1 MKWWKQ
7 EASMMGSRSQ
17 MLFPTCL
24 VKWKRLIVAGMRSL
38 LSRLLLRQQLADF
51 HAGQT
56 VGNHVDPAQ
65 LSRLE
70 REELVEAL
78 KAIDRLRKRA
88 RADFTGAFW

>member
-1 MKWWKQ
+1 MQ
-7 EASMMGSRSQ
+7 
-17 MLFPTCL
+17 
-24 VKWKRLIVAGMRSL
+24 LIETLRDALTQAYGRVTFV
-38 LSRLLLRQQLADF
+38 LLRQQLADF

>member
-1 MKWWKQ
+1 
-7 EASMMGSRSQ
+7 
-17 MLFPTCL
+17 
-24 VKWKRLIVAGMRSL
+24 
-38 LSRLLLRQQLADF
+38 
-51 HAGQT
+51 